1 MGRPKINKT
10 KITNDWQ
17 KYCPE
22 LRKLR
27 MLDIDNRVGPLV
39 IGFYLQVIG
48 DGTIYMPLYKV
59 ENLYSHYS
67 VLPSSL
73 EIEGRT
79 MDMQTHEAYSEQVA
93 QQLIEKAYIP
103 LQGEVTFE
111 NIKMGMKDILKIQ
124 IREQLWNM
132 RTMCIS
138 VVGQEINYFFE
149 TALNTVYNELK
160 AWPEERYFV
169 QAGGFQNWI
178 LELEKKASNHEI
190 LEDNYSKKNCKI

>member
-1 MGRPKINKT
+1 
-10 KITNDWQ
+10 
-17 KYCPE
+17 
-22 LRKLR
+22 
-27 MLDIDNRVGPLV
+27 
-39 IGFYLQVIG
+39 
-48 DGTIYMPLYKV
+48 
-59 ENLYSHYS
+59 
-67 VLPSSL
+67 
-73 EIEGRT
+73 

-132 RTMCIS
+132 RTMVYIS
-138 VVGQEINYFFE
+138 SWTRNKLFFE

-178 LELEKKASNHEI
+178 LELEKRRAIMK
-190 LEDNYSKKNCKI
+190 Y